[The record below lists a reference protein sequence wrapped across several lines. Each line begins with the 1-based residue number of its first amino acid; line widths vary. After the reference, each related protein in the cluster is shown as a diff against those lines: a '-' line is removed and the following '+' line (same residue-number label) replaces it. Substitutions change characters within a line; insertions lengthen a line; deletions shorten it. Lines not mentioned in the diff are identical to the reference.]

1 MGESRGKRREADI
14 SNSHHGGKGIPTIS
28 ITEDSIR
35 KWIKVPPEIKIRFL
49 EELVRIKY
57 EMRKNEIQKGKINE
71 K

>member
-1 MGESRGKRREADI
+1 MGESKEKGSGADI

-28 ITEDSIR
+28 ITEDSIK
-35 KWIKVPPEIKIRFL
+35 KWIKVPPEIKLRFL
-49 EELVRIKY
+49 EELARIKY